1 MDDKQITELADKITF
16 NELYK
21 LIRKTVQNGWV
32 EFTETYTN
40 ELGDFANYKD
50 VFLES
55 VEEELD
61 ETDEPYI
68 SGYPKGNDADFGT
81 SME

>member
-1 MDDKQITELADKITF
+1 MNDKEINELADKITF

-32 EFTETYTN
+32 EFTEDYTN
-40 ELGDFANYKD
+40 ELGDFDNYKD

-55 VEEELD
+55 VGEELD
-61 ETDEPYI
+61 ETDDPI
-68 SGYPKGNDADFGT
+68 VKGYPKGNDVDFGT

>member
-1 MDDKQITELADKITF
+1 MNDKQINELADKITF

-32 EFTETYTN
+32 EFTEDYTN
-40 ELGDFANYKD
+40 ELGDFDNYKD

-61 ETDEPYI
+61 ETDEPFI
-68 SGYPKGNDADFGT
+68 N
-81 SME
+81 

>member
-1 MDDKQITELADKITF
+1 MNDKEINKLADKITF

-32 EFTETYTN
+32 EFTENYTN
-40 ELGDFANYKD
+40 ELGDFDNYKD

-55 VEEELD
+55 VGEELD
-61 ETDEPYI
+61 ETDDPI
-68 SGYPKGNDADFGT
+68 N
-81 SME
+81 

>member
-1 MDDKQITELADKITF
+1 MNDKQINELADKITF

-40 ELGDFANYKD
+40 ELGDFDNYKD

-61 ETDEPYI
+61 ETDEPFI
-68 SGYPKGNDADFGT
+68 N
-81 SME
+81 

>member
-1 MDDKQITELADKITF
+1 MDDKQINKLADEITF
-16 NELYK
+16 NQLYK

-61 ETDEPYI
+61 ETDEPFI
-68 SGYPKGNDADFGT
+68 N
-81 SME
+81 

>member
-1 MDDKQITELADKITF
+1 MNDKEINKLADKITF

-21 LIRKTVQNGWV
+21 LIRKTVQNDWV
-32 EFTETYTN
+32 EFTENYTN
-40 ELGDFANYKD
+40 ELGDFDNYKD

-61 ETDEPYI
+61 ETDEPFI
-68 SGYPKGNDADFGT
+68 N
-81 SME
+81 

>member
-1 MDDKQITELADKITF
+1 MNDKQINELADKITF

-40 ELGDFANYKD
+40 ELGDFDNYKD

-61 ETDEPYI
+61 ETDEPII